1 MIRCLLLGPEELKEC
16 LADENLVVIDLSI
29 PQVYKEADVSG
40 AIHFNCPHIVHR
52 HDDVDCDEPSDNDL
66 SEALPELDLLPGH
79 IIVAYDAPHNPI
91 ACRRYVWILF
101 LVENNSY
108 DIVCAEVSWTI
119 ARHLIHWL

>member
-1 MIRCLLLGPEELKEC
+1 MNYLKRLLFNLPSPQTTILQQMTLKTP
-16 LADENLVVIDLSI
+16 ADENLVVIDLSI

-79 IIVAYDAPHNPI
+79 IIVA
-91 ACRRYVWILF
+91 
-101 LVENNSY
+101 
-108 DIVCAEVSWTI
+108 
-119 ARHLIHWL
+119 